1 MKRYNIT
8 PNFPIEG
15 MDPRDYIR
23 HIKIDEASNGEWVR
37 FEDASKYE
45 DYLIEINKL
54 IFAKG
59 INYTGDDYWAVRAM
73 CAEAMRN
80 KDNREKKI

>member
-1 MKRYNIT
+1 MKRYNIDKVW
-8 PNFPIEG
+8 G
-15 MDPRDYIR
+15 HVKPRPKPEE
-23 HIKIDEASNGEWVR
+23 HPEGEWVR

-59 INYTGDDYWAVRAM
+59 IDYTGDDYWAVRAM

-80 KDNREKKI
+80 KDNREMKI